1 MAELINTGIPA
12 VHSDGGWAVPGTQP
26 AFAMPQVNGR
36 IDLARADVLAQDLD
50 ASVTAHGMLDLDFLL
65 ARGWKKEELESLLPG
80 GLRKLAEMRSE
91 RLMQGPLCGNK
102 AEMVVLDEHGPSTGT
117 VAAGLAAFAMMTL
130 GAIGWALA
138 MISDLTVPM
147 V

>member
-12 VHSDGGWAVPGTQP
+12 VHGDSGWAVPGTQP
-26 AFAMPQVNGR
+26 AFAMPQVKGR

-50 ASVTAHGMLDLDFLL
+50 AAIAERGWLDLDFLL
-65 ARGWKKEELESLLPG
+65 ARGWKLEELDSLLPD
-80 GLRKLAEMRSE
+80 GLRKLSDMRAARE
-91 RLMQGPLCGNK
+91 
-102 AEMVVLDEHGPSTGT
+102 AGPSTGT
-117 VAAGLAAFAMMTL
+117 IAAGFAAFVAMTL
-130 GAIGWALA
+130 GAMGWALA